1 MMIFPGIIFGIV
13 HFSMQPIGNSLIA
26 QITQSKHRGV
36 GYGIS
41 FFFSF
46 GAGGF
51 GAGIGG
57 LIAEHFGVAKIFP
70 AMSIILIPA
79 IGFAWLLKKKV

>member
-1 MMIFPGIIFGIV
+1 MVSPFRKDYFRRFIGVFYLILLNKAFDFG
-13 HFSMQPIGNSLIA
+13 F
-26 QITQSKHRGV
+26 
-36 GYGIS
+36 IS

-79 IGFAWLLKKKV
+79 IGLTWLLKKRV